1 MANTPF
7 SGIYPILYAFFDR
20 DERIDAAAM
29 AAQVEACIA
38 AGAHGIALLGFVTE
52 FNKLAAPEKQALTEL
67 VASQIR
73 GRLPLA
79 VTLSENNVPAMLAQ
93 ARAAKA
99 AGAAWLIVQPP
110 QVRGLPESAL
120 EKFFDRVIDGTDLP
134 CAIQI
139 YPAAMDVVVSPATLA
154 SLARRHPNFRLLKG
168 EGGPV
173 YLKRVIEMT
182 EGKLDVFDGRGGL
195 EYPASFR
202 AGAVGV
208 IPAPDVTDALVGVH
222 NALAAGNDAEADRLH
237 AEALGLIGFMMGP
250 GTPEHFVT
258 YGKRFFARRA
268 GIAEVI
274 PRAPGAE
281 PEAFGMAEV
290 ERHLKRWGR
299 FRREAPTQP

>member
-20 DERIDAAAM
+20 DERIDPAAM
-29 AAQVEACIA
+29 GAQVEACIR

-52 FNKLAAPEKQALTEL
+52 FNKLSAPEKQALTEL
-67 VASQIR
+67 VASQIK
-73 GRLPLA
+73 GRVPLA
-79 VTLSENNVPAMLAQ
+79 VTLSENNVAAMAAQ
-93 ARAAKA
+93 AKAANA
-99 AGAAWLIVQPP
+99 AGAAWLILQPP
-110 QVRGLPESAL
+110 QVRGLPERAL
-120 EKFFDRVIDGTDLP
+120 ETFFDRVMDATDLP

-154 SLARRHPNFRLLKG
+154 SLARNHANFRLLKG

-182 EGKLDVFDGRGGL
+182 EGRLDVFDGRGGL

-222 NALAAGNDAEADRLH
+222 QALAAGDDALADRLH
-237 AEALGLIGFMMGP
+237 AEALPLIGFMMGP
-250 GTPEHFVT
+250 GTPEHFVA

-268 GIAEVI
+268 GIAEVFA
-274 PRAPGAE
+274 RAPSAE
-281 PEAFGMAEV
+281 PEAYGMAQV
-290 ERHLKRWGR
+290 ERHLKRWG
-299 FRREAPTQP
+299 TL

>member
-20 DERIDAAAM
+20 EERIDAAAM
-29 AAQVEACIA
+29 ASQVEACIR

-52 FNKLAAPEKQALTEL
+52 FNKLSAPEKQALTEL
-67 VASQIR
+67 VAAQVKR
-73 GRLPLA
+73 RVPMA
-79 VTLSENNVPAMLAQ
+79 VTLSENNVPAMIHQ
-93 ARAAKA
+93 AKAAKA
-99 AGAAWLIVQPP
+99 AGAAWLILQPP
-110 QVRGLPESAL
+110 QVRGLPEAAL
-120 EKFFDRVIDGTDLP
+120 ERFFDRVMDATDLP

-154 SLARRHPNFRLLKG
+154 SLARNHPNFRLLKG

-182 EGKLDVFDGRGGL
+182 EGRLDVFDGRGGL

-208 IPAPDVTDALVGVH
+208 IPAPDVTDALVAVH
-222 NALAAGNDAEADRLH
+222 RALAAGDESEADRLH
-237 AEALGLIGFMMGP
+237 AEALPLIGFMMGP

-258 YGKRFFARRA
+258 YGKRFFAARA
-268 GIAEVI
+268 GIAEVFS
-274 PRAPGAE
+274 RAPSAA
-281 PEAFGMAEV
+281 PEEYGMAQV
-290 ERHLKRWGR
+290 ARHLRRWGKL
-299 FRREAPTQP
+299 

>member
-20 DERIDAAAM
+20 EERIDAEAM
-29 AAQVEACIA
+29 GVQVEACIG

-52 FNKLAAPEKQALTEL
+52 FNKLSAPEKQALVEL
-67 VASQIR
+67 VA
-73 GRLPLA
+73 GRIKGRVPLA
-79 VTLSENNVPAMLAQ
+79 VTLSENNVPAMIAQ
-93 ARAAKA
+93 ARAAQA
-99 AGAAWLIVQPP
+99 AGTAWLILQPP
-110 QVRGLPESAL
+110 QVRGLSELAL
-120 EKFFDRVIDGTDLP
+120 QRFLGRVMDATDLP

-139 YPAAMDVVVSPATLA
+139 YPAAMDVVVSPAALA
-154 SLARRHPNFRLLKG
+154 SLARNHGNFRLLKG

-173 YLKRVIEMT
+173 YLQRVIET
-182 EGKLDVFDGRGGL
+182 VEGRLDVFDGRGGL

-222 NALAAGNDAEADRLH
+222 RALAAGRDDEADRLH

-258 YGKRFFARRA
+258 YGKRFFAARA
-268 GIAEVI
+268 GILEVHA
-274 PRAPGAE
+274 RE
-281 PEAFGMAEV
+281 PANVAEAFGMAQV
-290 ERHLKRWGR
+290 AHHLARWGKFQAR
-299 FRREAPTQP
+299 